1 MVSRGAW
8 PDGHYWDGGG
18 IGNGTSMLGNG
29 LSSTQRWAWAWAR
42 TPVQQGTESKQQS
55 PNSLQR
61 GPAYKRGLEIHRAAP
76 GLAAS
81 PQKPPL
87 FCVGFIFSHA
97 FKSYNKGTRFA
108 PYQKQKEHRLLGGVG
123 GGTGTGR
130 SSPPALHRRLGT
142 CFGHMA
148 LEQFAAGCS
157 GAARLCAAAELPP
170 MGPHTLPPRRA
181 GKSHQ
186 EFPQKTRD
194 PLTSDARDG
203 RGTSA
208 FLRCSPPP
216 PPPPLPHRRPP
227 APAAKTLTS
236 SNSQRG
242 QPRLPQ
248 PWMSSYSSLSL
259 RRSTAKS
266 GRMEKCETEWNCD
279 FSSQLGAQ
287 QRADSRAGGAHSPQ
301 GSAAARE
308 QTERSNICPSRPGSQ
323 QLCLKSGVKKGFA
336 TFPRQTREF
345 KAKA

>member
-1 MVSRGAW
+1 MGSDPHPPGNCIQTAVSKQPSEG
-8 PDGHYWDGGG
+8 PSLQKGPGNTQGG
-18 IGNGTSMLGNG
+18 S
-29 LSSTQRWAWAWAR
+29 WAR
-42 TPVQQGTESKQQS
+42 CQPAETTPFLCGFYFFPCIQELQQRRKVC
-55 PNSLQR
+55 SLPKAKRASAAGR
-61 GPAYKRGLEIHRAAP
+61 G
-76 GLAAS
+76 
-81 PQKPPL
+81 
-87 FCVGFIFSHA
+87 
-97 FKSYNKGTRFA
+97 
-108 PYQKQKEHRLLGGVG
+108 G

-142 CFGHMA
+142 CFGHTA

-157 GAARLCAAAELPP
+157 GAARLGAAAELPP

-287 QRADSRAGGAHSPQ
+287 QRVDSRAGGAHSPQ

-345 KAKA
+345 KAKV